1 MNINDAFPSRFL
13 KADDLQNREITVIV
27 DRVVMEE
34 VGQGE
39 NKETKPCIYFRGKQK
54 GVILNKTNATN
65 IATAYGPD
73 MDAWTGHPVI
83 LFPAWVDMQGKTVQA
98 IRIRPGAAAQKAPPP
113 PPVDDMSDQVPF

>member
-13 KADDLQNREITVIV
+13 KADDLQSREITVIV
-27 DRVVMEE
+27 DRVIMEE

-39 NKETKPCIYFRGKQK
+39 NKETKPCIYFRGKTK

-73 MDAWTGHPVI
+73 MDAWTGQPVI

-98 IRIRPGAAAQKAPPP
+98 IRIRPGGAVQKAPPP
-113 PPVDDMSDQVPF
+113 PPVDEMDSGVPF